1 MSVAET
7 AELLEAETITL
18 EQQHA
23 FNLARWEQLIADP
36 ELARYP
42 FRVES
47 DRYGYPVMIPPPAP
61 EHGDK
66 QIEIGFLLRSLLPD
80 GLTTGKCPVSTREGV
95 KGADIAWSSRERR
108 REQRGQVVL
117 TVAPQ
122 ICVEVF
128 SPDNSLREM
137 KEKRALYFEAGAEEV
152 WFCRRDGRMEFFR
165 KDAPDKATVSALC
178 PAFPQRIEV
187 DV

>member
-1 MSVAET
+1 MSVAES

-23 FNLARWEQLIADP
+23 FNLARWEQMIADP
-36 ELARYP
+36 ELARYE

-61 EHGDK
+61 EHGEK
-66 QIEIGFLLRSLLPD
+66 QSEIVVCLHELLPQ
-80 GLTTGKCPVSTREGV
+80 GRVISECPVSTSEGV
-95 KGADIAWSSRERR
+95 KGADVAWTTRERR
-108 REQRGQVVL
+108 RAQRGQVCL
-117 TVAPQ
+117 TVAPE

-152 WFCRRDGRMEFFR
+152 WFCRRDGRMEFFL
-165 KDAPDKATVSALC
+165 KSAPDKASASALC
-178 PAFPQRIEV
+178 PAFPQRINV